1 MTICQTRMEILNYM
15 TDWTFFFF
23 NVPKFGNIREFIA
36 FYFENVRK
44 FQFSNIKGFHLDHG
58 KSQYE
63 ILNTGDILYRE

>member
-1 MTICQTRMEILNYM
+1 MPNQNGNFELYDRL
-15 TDWTFFFF
+15 DFFFF

-58 KSQYE
+58 KSQYK